1 MDTMDEMIEPL
12 HKPQP
17 GSPTKIEQLRR
28 QIADLHSRWPAHSI
42 PPFMLQLL
50 DDLEEQLA
58 DELKKMIEWGD
69 HQCSGVGE

>member
-1 MDTMDEMIEPL
+1 MDEKIEPL

-17 GSPTKIEQLRR
+17 GNLTKIERLRR

-42 PPFMLQLL
+42 PPSMLQLL

-58 DELKKMIEWGD
+58 DELKRMTERQGHPHD
-69 HQCSGVGE
+69 GVGE